1 MIRIICIEEHNN
13 IGPLLLRA
21 AGNMFHSFQA
31 GIAVAF
37 LGLQQNRST
46 AGSSN
51 SRCIVGTAII
61 TYNHFPDPL
70 VGNVL
75 QYFSYR
81 IFLIESRNDDVYYRF
96 AQYSP

>member
-37 LGLQQNRST
+37 LGL
-46 AGSSN
+46 
-51 SRCIVGTAII
+51 
-61 TYNHFPDPL
+61 
-70 VGNVL
+70 
-75 QYFSYR
+75 
-81 IFLIESRNDDVYYRF
+81 
-96 AQYSP
+96 